1 MKKNYLKSKDKDYVN
16 KIVVSQYEQDT
27 GDIIPS
33 YKTCTIYGLVHF
45 KQNGKDK
52 NGHQNITVLTVIILF
67 VIELI
72 PYSTDVILLRTN
84 GLNSLNWV
92 T

>member
-1 MKKNYLKSKDKDYVN
+1 MITENYVKKNNLKFKDNDYVN

-52 NGHQNITVLTVIILF
+52 NGHQIYICFDCYKSFSDIT
-67 VIELI
+67 
-72 PYSTDVILLRTN
+72 
-84 GLNSLNWV
+84 NSLF
-92 T
+92 